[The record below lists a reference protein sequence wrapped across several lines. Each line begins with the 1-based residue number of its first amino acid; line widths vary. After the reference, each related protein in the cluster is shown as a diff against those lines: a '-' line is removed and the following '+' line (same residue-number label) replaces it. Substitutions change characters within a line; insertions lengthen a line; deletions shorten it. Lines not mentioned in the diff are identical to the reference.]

1 MISPRRR
8 WLLQLRFI
16 AATLGWW
23 YICEIY
29 CETLKLSRLSRN
41 EGFQGT
47 WRWLPWNLHNG
58 HAPPSTLPL
67 DQLLL
72 PSHIFTKTLSNILL
86 SRLPNIFSLSRQ
98 LQLLRKWRNANLG
111 LWKVSGKKLSLQ
123 PLACFHPPS
132 HPSRHPTTRG
142 ITFGI
147 YLPGFQSNAKKS
159 FPLCWTPQV

>member
-47 WRWLPWNLHNG
+47 WRWFPWHLHNG

-67 DQLLL
+67 DQLLP
-72 PSHIFTKTLSNILL
+72 PSHIFTETLSNILL

-98 LQLLRKWRNANLG
+98 LQLEEVKKRQSRTLKSF
-111 LWKVSGKKLSLQ
+111 WKKTFTSTPCLLPSPLS
-123 PLACFHPPS
+123 PISPP
-132 HPSRHPTTRG
+132 HHSRHNFWNIFTG
-142 ITFGI
+142 I
-147 YLPGFQSNAKKS
+147 SK
-159 FPLCWTPQV
+159 

>member
-47 WRWLPWNLHNG
+47 RRWQVPLKLAQRTCFPIHPSPGWN
-58 HAPPSTLPL
+58 PPSLSHLHQDTLEHSPFPSSQYFL
-67 DQLLL
+67 SQSSAATFEEVKKRQSRTLKSFWKKTFTSTPCLL
-72 PSHIFTKTLSNILL
+72 PSPLSPISPPHHSRHNFWNIFT
-86 SRLPNIFSLSRQ
+86 
-98 LQLLRKWRNANLG
+98 
-111 LWKVSGKKLSLQ
+111 
-123 PLACFHPPS
+123 
-132 HPSRHPTTRG
+132 G
-142 ITFGI
+142 I
-147 YLPGFQSNAKKS
+147 SK
-159 FPLCWTPQV
+159 